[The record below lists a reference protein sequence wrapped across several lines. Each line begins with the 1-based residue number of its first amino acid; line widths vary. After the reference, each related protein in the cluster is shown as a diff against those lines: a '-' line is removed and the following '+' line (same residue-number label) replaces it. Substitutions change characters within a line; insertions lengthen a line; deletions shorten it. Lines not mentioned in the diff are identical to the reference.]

1 MIPLRPPRRDCLL
14 VAPERQ
20 RQELGWLGQAL
31 EAFDREEAVDAGKI
45 VAQPCG
51 EFEIFVAVALGR
63 PDFEDNGD
71 HTGLPRTFCAP
82 GALLSV
88 SPLSRHICMAI
99 QWRPARR
106 YATEAAEASNSE
118 RAIILAGGG

>member
-51 EFEIFVAVALGR
+51 EGEIIIAVALGR
-63 PDFEDNGD
+63 PDFEDNGA
-71 HTGLPRTFCAP
+71 HTGLPRTFCARV
-82 GALLSV
+82 ALLSV
-88 SPLSRHICMAI
+88 SSLSRSAATSPPPGASRAPEYPPTPPAAI
-99 QWRPARR
+99 
-106 YATEAAEASNSE
+106 T
-118 RAIILAGGG
+118 AIFMD

>member
-51 EFEIFVAVALGR
+51 EGEIIVAVALGR

-82 GALLSV
+82 WRYWASALC
-88 SPLSRHICMAI
+88 RAA
-99 QWRPARR
+99 RPHLLH
-106 YATEAAEASNSE
+106 
-118 RAIILAGGG
+118 RAP